1 MKLHSMRILS
11 HRIVCLLSFTELA
24 SSVPCTEIVGKSDY
38 FRFSMR
44 DSLALEASFLQKKRD
59 RKREK
64 NLVTPRAALP
74 RFPCAIC
81 CPRAKNRLRDP
92 LPAGHSFS
100 LRGEMFCLP
109 TRGEGT
115 RRHVTCDELY
125 IVEEERVGVPVKGGL
140 YEVLSLPLLTSSV
153 FLKHY

>member
-1 MKLHSMRILS
+1 MQGLPYRAVRPRTGRYTPVRQLTSTRTARYQAVSSKSTVDGRF
-11 HRIVCLLSFTELA
+11 RPVLA
-24 SSVPCTEIVGKSDY
+24 EGGRK
-38 FRFSMR
+38 
-44 DSLALEASFLQKKRD
+44 KKRD
-59 RKREK
+59 RKWEK

-109 TRGEGT
+109 TQGEGT
-115 RRHVTCDELY
+115 RR
-125 IVEEERVGVPVKGGL
+125 
-140 YEVLSLPLLTSSV
+140 
-153 FLKHY
+153 